1 MIYLLA
7 AFQTTK
13 FLSYSMNGL
22 NFAKKYIITK
32 HLVQQ
37 MIFVIASSRQIY
49 MQGTA
54 SVFRHGKNDNIA

>member
-1 MIYLLA
+1 
-7 AFQTTK
+7 
-13 FLSYSMNGL
+13 MNDL